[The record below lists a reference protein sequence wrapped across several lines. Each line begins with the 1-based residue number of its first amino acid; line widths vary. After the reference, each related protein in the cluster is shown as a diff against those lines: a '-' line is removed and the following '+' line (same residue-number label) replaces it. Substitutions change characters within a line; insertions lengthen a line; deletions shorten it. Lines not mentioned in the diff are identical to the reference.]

1 MDWGATNA
9 SPHVQWQNRAK
20 ISQRT
25 FAGDNGVP
33 YEKMIQLANIAQK
46 DIWICVPH
54 AADDNFITKMAQLFR
69 DSLNPN
75 LNVYLEYSNE
85 VWNWMFLQAQ
95 YNDQNKPSNL
105 TYGEAYSEKAKHVFQ
120 IWHQVFD
127 YRKNKVKRVL
137 GLQGGYNGLNELILS
152 QIKQDEWD
160 YASPTFYYGLDHGN
174 TGNPV
179 LNASS
184 TAIDV
189 LQNSQNAFFDFAPAI
204 HQDYRNAH
212 LFGKPV
218 INYEGG
224 QHFTNFTQPSY
235 LQAMY
240 DAQVL
245 PEMYDLYNL
254 VLDSIHLWGSKM
266 AMAFT
271 LSGAKE
277 SIYGS
282 WGHLEDID
290 QDITAQPAP
299 KYQALLD
306 KMANTPNPMISGD
319 LTSGNDLNP
328 SNFQVENPIGANFS
342 YQWSVNNGVIVGDS
356 TADNCSVTWIFPNN
370 ISDTIGT
377 ITLTILDENGCSVF
391 TSINIPTNRSLE
403 IESMEFANYEIF
415 PNPTSDYFSIV
426 QKNPNS
432 MNEKAFIYN
441 AMGQL
446 IKIISLNKEH
456 TNIKVSN
463 LASGIYVLKIGE
475 SSKRIV
481 VAH

>member
-1 MDWGATNA
+1 
-9 SPHVQWQNRAK
+9 
-20 ISQRT
+20 
-25 FAGDNGVP
+25 
-33 YEKMIQLANIAQK
+33 
-46 DIWICVPH
+46 
-54 AADDNFITKMAQLFR
+54 
-69 DSLNPN
+69 
-75 LNVYLEYSNE
+75 
-85 VWNWMFLQAQ
+85 
-95 YNDQNKPSNL
+95 
-105 TYGEAYSEKAKHVFQ
+105 
-120 IWHQVFD
+120 
-127 YRKNKVKRVL
+127 
-137 GLQGGYNGLNELILS
+137 
-152 QIKQDEWD
+152 
-160 YASPTFYYGLDHGN
+160 
-174 TGNPV
+174 
-179 LNASS
+179 
-184 TAIDV
+184 
-189 LQNSQNAFFDFAPAI
+189 
-204 HQDYRNAH
+204 
-212 LFGKPV
+212 
-218 INYEGG
+218 
-224 QHFTNFTQPSY
+224 
-235 LQAMY
+235 MY